1 MLPITASL
9 VLSLL
14 PPRPP
19 ESHKGTFG
27 TLLCL
32 CGSLPYRGAAL
43 LAVEGALRAG
53 AGIVQ
58 LASVEA
64 VLAVCCVRTPECVL
78 LPLQAG
84 HSGGPSAEN
93 LPLLREKLDSCRALL
108 AGPGLTS
115 CTDTAA
121 LVRDLVPR
129 TKGAAVL
136 DADALNALAGGDLPC
151 PKGGLILTP
160 HPGEMARLAGCTI
173 AQVEQDRP
181 AAALRFARENSCV
194 LVLKGHETLVAAP
207 DGRLWKNTTGNAG
220 MARGGS
226 GDVLAG
232 MIAALACAGLE
243 PADAAVCGVFL
254 HGLAG
259 DLCTKRLGQTSM
271 LPHDM
276 LADLGGWMAANGR

>member
-43 LAVEGALRAG
+43 LAAEGALRAG

-58 LASVEA
+58 LASVEP
-64 VLAVCCVRTPECVL
+64 VLAACCARLPECVL

-84 HSGGPSAEN
+84 ESGGPSAEN
-93 LPLLREKLDSCRALL
+93 LPLLREKLKGCRALL
-108 AGPGLTS
+108 AGPGLTPGA
-115 CTDTAA
+115 DTAA

-129 TKGAAVL
+129 TAGPAVL
-136 DADALNALAGGDLPC
+136 DADALNALAGSALPH
-151 PKGGLILTP
+151 PQGGLILTP
-160 HPGEMARLAGCTI
+160 HPGEMARLAGCTV
-173 AQVEQDRP
+173 ADVERGRP
-181 AAALRFARENSCV
+181 AAARRFARENDCV

-207 DGRLWKNTTGNAG
+207 DGRLWKNTTGSAG

-232 MIAALACAGLE
+232 MIAALACGDLA

-259 DLCTKRLGQTSM
+259 DLCARRLGQTGM

-276 LADLGGWMAANGR
+276 LADLGGWLAANGR

>member
-43 LAVEGALRAG
+43 LAAEGALRAG

-58 LASVEA
+58 LASVEP
-64 VLAVCCVRTPECVL
+64 VLAACCARLPECVL

-84 HSGGPSAEN
+84 ESGGPSVEN
-93 LPLLREKLDSCRALL
+93 LPLLREKLKGCRALL
-108 AGPGLTS
+108 AGPGLTPGA
-115 CTDTAA
+115 DTAA

-129 TKGAAVL
+129 TAGPAVL
-136 DADALNALAGGDLPC
+136 DADALNALAGSALPH
-151 PKGGLILTP
+151 PQGGLILTP
-160 HPGEMARLAGCTI
+160 HPGEMARLAGCTV
-173 AQVEQDRP
+173 ADVERGRP
-181 AAALRFARENSCV
+181 AAARRFARENDCV

-232 MIAALACAGLE
+232 MIAALACGDLA

-259 DLCTKRLGQTSM
+259 DLCAKRLGQTGM

-276 LADLGGWMAANGR
+276 LADLGGWLAANGR

>member
-43 LAVEGALRAG
+43 LAAEGALRAG

-58 LASVEA
+58 LASVEP
-64 VLAVCCVRTPECVL
+64 VLSACCVRLPECVL
-78 LPLQAG
+78 LPLQPG
-84 HSGGPSAEN
+84 ESGGPSAEN
-93 LPLLREKLDSCRALL
+93 LPLLREKLTSCRALL
-108 AGPGLTS
+108 AGPGLTPGA
-115 CTDTAA
+115 DTAA

-129 TKGAAVL
+129 TKGPAVL
-136 DADALNALAGGDLPC
+136 DADALNALAGSALPH
-151 PKGGLILTP
+151 PQGGLILTP

-173 AQVEQDRP
+173 AEVERDRP
-181 AAALRFARENSCV
+181 AAALRFARENDCV

-232 MIAALACAGLE
+232 MIAALACSGLA

-259 DLCTKRLGQTSM
+259 DLCAKRLGQTGM

-276 LADLGGWMAANGR
+276 LADLGGWLAASGR

>member
-43 LAVEGALRAG
+43 LAAEGALRAG

-58 LASVEA
+58 LASVEP
-64 VLAVCCVRTPECVL
+64 VLAACCARLPECVL

-84 HSGGPSAEN
+84 ESGGPSVEN
-93 LPLLREKLDSCRALL
+93 LPLLREKLKGCRALL
-108 AGPGLTS
+108 AGPGLTPGA
-115 CTDTAA
+115 DTAA

-129 TKGAAVL
+129 TAGPAVL
-136 DADALNALAGGDLPC
+136 DADALNALAGSALPH
-151 PKGGLILTP
+151 PQGGLILTP
-160 HPGEMARLAGCTI
+160 HPGEMARLAGCTV
-173 AQVEQDRP
+173 ADVERGRP
-181 AAALRFARENSCV
+181 AAPRRVGRGNAGVRGR
-194 LVLKGHETLVAAP
+194 KGPEPRVAAP

-232 MIAALACAGLE
+232 MIAALACAGLA

-259 DLCTKRLGQTSM
+259 DLCARRLGQTGM

-276 LADLGGWMAANGR
+276 LADLGGWLAANGR

>member
-43 LAVEGALRAG
+43 LAAEGALRAG

-58 LASVEA
+58 LASVEP
-64 VLAVCCVRTPECVL
+64 VLAACCARLPECVL

-84 HSGGPSAEN
+84 ESGGPSVEN
-93 LPLLREKLDSCRALL
+93 LPLLREKLKGCRALL
-108 AGPGLTS
+108 AGPGLTPGA
-115 CTDTAA
+115 DTAA

-129 TKGAAVL
+129 TAGPAVL
-136 DADALNALAGGDLPC
+136 DADALNALAGSALPH
-151 PKGGLILTP
+151 PQGGLILTP
-160 HPGEMARLAGCTI
+160 HPGEMARLAGCTV
-173 AQVEQDRP
+173 AEVERDRP
-181 AAALRFARENSCV
+181 AAALHFARENDCV

-207 DGRLWKNTTGNAG
+207 DGRLWKNTTGSAG

-232 MIAALACAGLE
+232 MIAALACGDLA

-259 DLCTKRLGQTSM
+259 DLCAKRLGQTGM

-276 LADLGGWMAANGR
+276 LADLGGWLAANGR

>member
-14 PPRPP
+14 PPRAP

-43 LAVEGALRAG
+43 LAAEGALRAG

-58 LASVEA
+58 LASVEP
-64 VLAVCCVRTPECVL
+64 VLAACCARLPECVL

-84 HSGGPSAEN
+84 ESGGPSVKN
-93 LPLLREKLDSCRALL
+93 LPLLREKMVSCRALL
-108 AGPGLTS
+108 AGPGLTPGA
-115 CTDTAA
+115 DTAA

-129 TKGAAVL
+129 TKGPAVL
-136 DADALNALAGGDLPC
+136 DADALNALAGSELPR
-151 PKGGLILTP
+151 PQGGLILTP
-160 HPGEMARLAGCTI
+160 HPGEMARLLGCTV
-173 AQVEQDRP
+173 AGVERDRP
-181 AAALRFARENSCV
+181 AAALRFARENGCV

-232 MIAALACAGLE
+232 MIAALACGGLA

-259 DLCTKRLGQTSM
+259 DLCAERLGQTCM

-276 LADLGGWMAANGR
+276 LADLGGWLAANGR

>member
-43 LAVEGALRAG
+43 LAAEGALRAG

-58 LASVEA
+58 LASVEP
-64 VLAVCCVRTPECVL
+64 VLAACCVRLPECVL

-84 HSGGPSAEN
+84 ESGGPSAEN
-93 LPLLREKLDSCRALL
+93 LPILREKLASCRALL
-108 AGPGLTS
+108 AGPGLTPGA
-115 CTDTAA
+115 DTAA

-129 TKGAAVL
+129 TKGPAVL
-136 DADALNALAGGDLPC
+136 DADALNALAGSDLPH
-151 PKGGLILTP
+151 PQGGLILTP

-173 AQVEQDRP
+173 AEVERDRP
-181 AAALRFARENSCV
+181 AAALRFARENDCV

-232 MIAALACAGLE
+232 MIAALACAGLA

-259 DLCTKRLGQTSM
+259 DLCAKRLGQTGM

-276 LADLGGWMAANGR
+276 LADLGGWLAENGR